1 MEIKQ
6 EESLIPMKNKNNGM
20 SFLGKFIHMREFMIL
35 MVVVFACILLS
46 IASPIF
52 LTKTNIL
59 AVLLGLSVNVIVA
72 IGMTNLMVSGG
83 FDLSVGSTVAMT
95 GGFAALA
102 MASGLP
108 AWIAIIIGLLTG
120 FIIGLANG
128 LIIAKIGINP
138 FITTLGM
145 MSVVR
150 GMLMVIVKGKTIIGF
165 PPSFTI
171 IGQGKILGIQYPII
185 IAIIMVVIGDILLR
199 RSRFFRQNY
208 YIGGNERAAIL
219 SGINVDNMKI
229 FNYTLIGVLSA
240 IAGLIMTS
248 RLAAASV
255 TAGTGLELQVIS
267 ATIIG
272 GASLSGGEGT
282 VSGAFLGA
290 LLMALITNA
299 LNLLGVDVYWNSLVI
314 GSVLII
320 AVMIDVLGKKKQGL
334 S

>member
-83 FDLSVGSTVAMT
+83 FDMSVGSTVAMT

-108 AWIAIIIGLLTG
+108 TWIAIIIGLLTG

-150 GMLMVIVKGKTIIGF
+150 GMLMVIVKGKTITGF

-229 FNYTLIGVLSA
+229 FNYALIGVLSA

>member
-83 FDLSVGSTVAMT
+83 FDMSVGSTVAMT

-108 AWIAIIIGLLTG
+108 TWIAIIIGLLTG

-150 GMLMVIVKGKTIIGF
+150 GMLMVIVKGKTITGF

-229 FNYTLIGVLSA
+229 FNYALIGVLSA

-282 VSGAFLGA
+282 VSGTFLGA